1 MITESVKII
10 REPVITEQTTAKMES
25 DNKYS
30 FRVDPRA
37 NKSAIKRAV
46 EQMFS
51 VKVVKINT
59 KIRKSK
65 PRKVRLR
72 QEGRTPFW
80 KEAIVTLKKGQSID
94 ILG

>member
-1 MITESVKII
+1 MIAEPIKII
-10 REPVITEQTTAKMES
+10 REPVITEKTTAKMES
-25 DNKYS
+25 DRKYS

-37 NKSAIKRAV
+37 NKNIIKKAV
-46 EQMFS
+46 EQMFG
-51 VKVVKINT
+51 VEVVKINT

>member
-1 MITESVKII
+1 MIAEPIKII
-10 REPVITEQTTAKMES
+10 RQPVITEKTTAKMES
-25 DNKYS
+25 DRKYS

-37 NKSAIKRAV
+37 NKNTIKRAV

-51 VKVVKINT
+51 VEVIKINT
-59 KIRKSK
+59 KVRKSK

-72 QEGRTPFW
+72 QEGRTPSW

>member
-1 MITESVKII
+1 MIAEPIKII
-10 REPVITEQTTAKMES
+10 REPVITEKTTAKMES
-25 DNKYS
+25 DRKYS

-37 NKSAIKRAV
+37 NKNAIRRAV

-51 VKVVKINT
+51 VEVIKINT
-59 KIRKSK
+59 KVRKSK

-72 QEGRTPFW
+72 QEGKTASW
-80 KEAIVTLKKGQSID
+80 KEAIVTLKKGQRID